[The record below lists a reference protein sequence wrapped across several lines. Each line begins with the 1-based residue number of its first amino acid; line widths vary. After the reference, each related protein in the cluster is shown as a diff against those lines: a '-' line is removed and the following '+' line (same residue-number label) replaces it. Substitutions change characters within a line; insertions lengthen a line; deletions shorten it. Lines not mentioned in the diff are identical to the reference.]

1 MTFGNK
7 QFCVLGAATC
17 LVGRSPAFLSSEHQM
32 PGAHALPLVLAPR
45 DVSRHCLIQGLP
57 TQRNPRASTA
67 FGRWHQTEILGD
79 LSYSTEL
86 QAITFH
92 RTRTLGAL
100 GGSRWEVGSL
110 RIPGGSPVW
119 LLPAVGRL
127 VSPRRCRVGTEVP
140 WRNLKGG
147 RHHLPRAPQTANTK
161 AMMAPAEP
169 SQMA

>member
-1 MTFGNK
+1 MSPRTFPSI
-7 QFCVLGAATC
+7 FVLRA
-17 LVGRSPAFLSSEHQM
+17 QM

-67 FGRWHQTEILGD
+67 SGQWHLTEILGN

-86 QAITFH
+86 QAISFH

-100 GGSRWEVGSL
+100 GGSKWEVGSR

-119 LLPAVGRL
+119 LLSAIGRL
-127 VSPRRCRVGTEVP
+127 VSPHRCGVGTEVP
-140 WRNLKGG
+140 WHNLKGG
-147 RHHLPRAPQTANTK
+147 RHHFPQGPPDCK
-161 AMMAPAEP
+161 QKGHDGP
-169 SQMA
+169 SRTIPDGLEGS